1 MTEEWADDAVHVGA
15 EHYSIGRDATLRATT
30 VQLGGDLVRVC
41 STVRYAGPGG
51 DAERTVAVGAVRRS
65 GDTPTDGSQKPP
77 AGDRSTTAEGAKAD
91 VEPPTTAN
99 PAAGRGPA
107 RPGPEGARNGSGQA
121 GHGQN
126 GRNGAS
132 SASEPSS
139 QGGEKG
145 NGATRNGSGAATGDK
160 GRTGAAQ
167 PSTGTRSS

>member
-1 MTEEWADDAVHVGA
+1 PEPAELFRPASDSRPVEAEPKTSAVP
-15 EHYSIGRDATLRATT
+15 RQDPRPTP
-30 VQLGGDLVRVC
+30 GD
-41 STVRYAGPGG
+41 

-77 AGDRSTTAEGAKAD
+77 AGDKGTSAESTKAD
-91 VEPPTTAN
+91 AEPPTTAN